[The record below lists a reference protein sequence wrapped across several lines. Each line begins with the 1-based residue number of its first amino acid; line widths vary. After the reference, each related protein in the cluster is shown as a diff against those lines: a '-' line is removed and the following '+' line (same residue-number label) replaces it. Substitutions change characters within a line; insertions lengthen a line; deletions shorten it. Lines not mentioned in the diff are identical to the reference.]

1 MSQPGSRRRLLAD
14 GARLAAAG
22 ALAGGFGGG
31 LGSCAAAAETR
42 KKPPLSDAE
51 LVAQLIVLEQV
62 MQDVY
67 ARAIASGQ
75 LDSGGLALAREV
87 LGHERIHESALRR
100 ELRWLHGTALL
111 VPGSTKALEK
121 ELAKHHTKVDFG
133 RHRSGRGWLKLLVD
147 VEDVLERNYHTAISI
162 LRSTSLLTLASEILA
177 SEAQHSAVLGD
188 LLSPRNVQKALP
200 NAFINGT

>member
-1 MSQPGSRRRLLAD
+1 MSEPRSRRRLLAD

-22 ALAGGFGGG
+22 AAGGA
-31 LGSCAAAAETR
+31 LSSACAAGAETR
-42 KKPPLSDAE
+42 KKPPPSDAM
-51 LVAQLIVLEQV
+51 LVAQLIVLERV

-67 ARAIASGQ
+67 GRAITSGQ
-75 LDSGGLALAREV
+75 LDSGGLALAHEV
-87 LGHERIHESALRR
+87 LGHERIHESELRR
-100 ELRWLHGTALL
+100 QLRLLSGTALP
-111 VPGSTKALEK
+111 VPRSTKELEK
-121 ELAKHHTKVDFG
+121 ELAKHHTKVALD

-162 LRSTSLLTLASEILA
+162 LRSSSLLTLASEILA
-177 SEAQHSAVLGD
+177 SEAQHSALLGD